1 MKAMMK
7 AVTVVAAL
15 LAFATPAM
23 ALDMLGYF
31 RDGFSLSGKGGPAPT
46 FQTPYMDYKLRLG
59 NENDTY
65 GEWGL
70 EQTIYKDKAG
80 VEVKVGVMFAY
91 YLGADGQAGDSK
103 GYPFGIQQD
112 YFKMKFPQLAGAT
125 LWGGKVYYQ
134 RENIDMIDH
143 FYLNTGSVPGI
154 GVTDV
159 DVGMGKL
166 SFSVFGVNGPDASNN
181 KVIFLRPDLRW
192 SGIPVW
198 ANGTLM
204 FDLNYETISRH
215 SGKYADGTEIKAP
228 KDEGGG
234 VWVTGE
240 WHQDGILGGW
250 NQLTLQFANGA
261 NANMNNGAPGVSTDG
276 TGFSQN
282 KNDNQFAAWE
292 QLLLQPMAMFQ
303 VLVGGSY
310 QMKTFG
316 IVGGGSNKLNSFGIF
331 ARPKVW
337 LADYFAIQG
346 DIGYTS
352 VTAKP
357 KGHFADGSSSKT
369 ANLLKW
375 TIAPTVLP
383 AQGEG
388 GGFFVRP
395 EFRLYVTGGS
405 WSVPKI
411 NGTPIATVAGGNF
424 GTDSSGITYGAQV
437 EGWW

>member
-1 MKAMMK
+1 MKALMK

-15 LAFATPAM
+15 LAFASPAM
-23 ALDMLGYF
+23 ALDMAGYF
-31 RDGFSLSGKGGPAPT
+31 RDSFSVSGKGGAAPT
-46 FQTPYMDYKLRLG
+46 FQTPGMDYKLRLG
-59 NENDTY
+59 NESDTY

-70 EQTIYKDKAG
+70 ESTIYKDKAG

-91 YLGADGQAGDSK
+91 YIGNDGVAGDAK

-112 YFKMKFPQLAGAT
+112 YFKMKLPQLAGAT
-125 LWGGKVYYQ
+125 VWGGKVYYQ

-154 GVTDV
+154 GITDV

-166 SFSVFGVNGPDASNN
+166 SFSVFGVQGADPNTENTGN
-181 KVIFLRPDLRW
+181 VVFLRPDLRW

-198 ANGTLM
+198 TNGTLM
-204 FDLNYETISRH
+204 FDVNYETLSRH
-215 SGKYADGTEIKAP
+215 SGQAGASQ
-228 KDEGGG
+228 DEGGG

-250 NQLTLQFANGA
+250 NQLTLQFANGM
-261 NANMNNGAPGVSTDG
+261 NSNMGPGAPGSV
-276 TGFSQN
+276 N
-282 KNDNQFAAWE
+282 KNDSQFAVWE

-310 QMKTFG
+310 QMKKFG
-316 IVGGGSNKLNSFGIF
+316 IAGGGSDKLDSFGIF

-352 VTAKP
+352 VTARP
-357 KGHFADGSSSKT
+357 DGGFEDGSSSKN

-375 TIAPTVLP
+375 TLAPTVLP
-383 AQGEG
+383 AQGDG

-395 EFRLYVTGGS
+395 EFRIYVTGGS
-405 WSVPKI
+405 WNK
-411 NGTPIATVAGGNF
+411 NATDAGIAGGNF
-424 GTDSSGITYGAQV
+424 GTDTSGLTYGAQV